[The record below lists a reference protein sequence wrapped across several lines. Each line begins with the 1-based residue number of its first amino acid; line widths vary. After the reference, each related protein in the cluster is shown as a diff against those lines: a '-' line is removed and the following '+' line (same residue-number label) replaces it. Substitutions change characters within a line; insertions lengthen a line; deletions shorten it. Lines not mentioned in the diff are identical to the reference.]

1 MSPERYVVGK
11 GDPHQEICR
20 AGTRNIKAP
29 PGKPSQHKKNVEA
42 DQALIEQAI
51 NNLVENAIKYTD
63 SGGKVKIIIRSEDE
77 NVIYVVQD
85 NGIGISPADQQN
97 LFEKFY
103 RISSKGNQE
112 ERGSGLGLAIV
123 KSIAVRH
130 GGDVHVESQLGD
142 GSTFY
147 LVIPMKQAKSES
159 TPN

>member
-1 MSPERYVVGK
+1 
-11 GDPHQEICR
+11 
-20 AGTRNIKAP
+20 
-29 PGKPSQHKKNVEA
+29 
-42 DQALIEQAI
+42 
-51 NNLVENAIKYTD
+51 
-63 SGGKVKIIIRSEDE
+63 
-77 NVIYVVQD
+77 VQD

-123 KSIAVRH
+123 KSIAERH
-130 GGDVHVESQLGD
+130 GGDVHVESQLGV

-159 TPN
+159 PPY